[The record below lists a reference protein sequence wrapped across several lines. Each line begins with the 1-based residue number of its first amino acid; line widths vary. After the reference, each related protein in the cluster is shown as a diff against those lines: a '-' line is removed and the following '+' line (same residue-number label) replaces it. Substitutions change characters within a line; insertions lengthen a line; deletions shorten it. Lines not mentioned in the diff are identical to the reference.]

1 MRKSGEARGGGEEEM
16 GKVSEGKGKGYN
28 YILIKNF
35 KKLKNTNK
43 PELVVLGPV
52 SELALLTL
60 PSFLLFVFCP
70 TLLP

>member
-1 MRKSGEARGGGEEEM
+1 MERQEGVGEGDM
-16 GKVSEGKGKGYN
+16 GKVSEGKGYN

-35 KKLKNTNK
+35 KKLKNTSK
-43 PELVVLGPV
+43 PELVVLGPI
-52 SELALLTL
+52 SELALLTM